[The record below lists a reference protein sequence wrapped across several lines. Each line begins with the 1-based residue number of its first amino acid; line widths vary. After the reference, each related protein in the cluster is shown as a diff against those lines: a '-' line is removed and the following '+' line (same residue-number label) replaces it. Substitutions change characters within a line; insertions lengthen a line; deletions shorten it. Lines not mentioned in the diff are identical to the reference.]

1 MVDIDLNKVKK
12 QPEKKFRAGPI
23 AVAIWRNTTNDGM
36 RSFYSIT
43 FEKRF
48 KDKEKEQWKSTNT
61 LGKNDI
67 PKAMVALQ
75 EAYKYLVLHKNA
87 QEIIEE
93 AVGEEIELPQ
103 ESYFEEEFSQ
113 ELEEDNE
120 FEDEDNSEEE

>member
-1 MVDIDLNKVKK
+1 
-12 QPEKKFRAGPI
+12 
-23 AVAIWRNTTNDGM
+23 
-36 RSFYSIT
+36 
-43 FEKRF
+43 
-48 KDKEKEQWKSTNT
+48 
-61 LGKNDI
+61 
-67 PKAMVALQ
+67 AMVALQ